1 MASSTFR
8 ATKFRP
14 LLLILAVIFAA
25 ATVTYSVAWMYY
37 VRSEIQV
44 EIGID
49 TEPLASGI
57 EVTNVWQG
65 GPAEKVG
72 VQKNDLIVALDGEPY
87 VAAEQGGNLLHKI
100 WLTARP
106 GDQVILTIKRAG
118 RPAPLILSPTFRAA
132 QGTGDA
138 VSFVRRGADQI
149 MGMYPLLFLVVG
161 LTVLFFRWEDRNAW
175 LLALMFGGF
184 ISMSGLPTSLITA
197 SVPLRHFIFAYN
209 SLFKSLLPGLFYF
222 FFAVFPTRS
231 PIDRR
236 LPWLKWALLLV
247 EICLGWGGIF
257 EGDSVALPFVV
268 SLFGQHATGLIRLVT
283 GYGTVV
289 LGLISLFLNFFG
301 ARNIEDRRKLKV
313 MLWGTLV
320 GITPAIVIG
329 IPYDLLHQDI
339 PFWLD
344 FIRVVVLFLLPLS
357 FAYAVVKHRVMDI
370 PVLLRRSARY
380 FIVERGFAILMV
392 VISIAATLA
401 LAEGFSHHFSSGS
414 KAAIPVGATFGILLI
429 TGGTQV
435 HRRVRTRLDRA
446 FFRSAYDA
454 QQILEN
460 LAAKALHVSSREGL
474 AELLH
479 DEIRDALHPQAI
491 FIYLQSGDGHL
502 QAYAGH
508 PPAPALTLSTSEPG
522 MVGLLDSSGPV
533 ELNPQISHG
542 AELDAL
548 QPECW
553 VPIRGSSDGRLQGAA
568 VLGARLSEEPYSAG
582 DKRLLA
588 SVASQAGI
596 AMRSISMAE
605 AMAERMEAE
614 RRSEQEMQIARQVQS
629 RLLPQD
635 APVLP
640 TLECAGKCIQ
650 TRAVG
655 GDYYDFL
662 DFGSG
667 RLGLVLADI
676 AGKGISAALLM
687 ANLQANLR
695 GQYALALEDLSGL
708 LRSVNRLFY
717 KNTESS
723 HYATMFF
730 ALYDDENRVLRYVN
744 CGHNPPILL
753 RANGC
758 VERLEA
764 TATVLGLFEEWECSI
779 GERQMSAGDVLVIY
793 TDGISEAAPGDDAEE
808 FGDERLIANLKTHQ
822 RESAGE
828 ILDAIVAEVQ
838 LFSQGEQADDM
849 TLIVGRCR

>member
-1 MASSTFR
+1 MALSNSQT
-8 ATKFRP
+8 AKFRP
-14 LLLILAVIFAA
+14 WLLTLVVIFAA

-37 VRSEIQV
+37 IRAKFQV
-44 EIGID
+44 EIGIE

-57 EVTNVWQG
+57 AVAKVWKG

-106 GDQVILTIKRAG
+106 GDQVTLTIKRAG
-118 RPAPLILSPTFRAA
+118 HPAPLILSPTFRAI

-138 VSFVRRGADQI
+138 VSLVRRGAGQI
-149 MGMYPLLFLVVG
+149 VGMYPLLFLVVG
-161 LTVLFFRWEDRNAW
+161 LTVLFFRPEDRNAW

-184 ISMSGLPTSLITA
+184 ISMSDLPFSLITA
-197 SVPLRHFIFAYN
+197 PVALRHFLFAYN
-209 SLFKSLLPGLFYF
+209 SLLKSLLPGLFYF

-236 LPWLKWALLLV
+236 VPWLKWVLLL
-247 EICLGWGGIF
+247 IGIGLGWGGILQ
-257 EGDSVALPFVV
+257 GDSVALPFVIA
-268 SLFGQHATGLIRLVT
+268 LFGQHATGLIRLVT
-283 GYGTVV
+283 AYGTVV

-301 ARNIEDRRKLKV
+301 ASNIEDRRKLKV

-329 IPYDLLHQDI
+329 VPYDLSHQDI

-344 FIRVVVLFLLPLS
+344 FIRVFVLFLLPLS
-357 FAYAVVKHRVMDI
+357 FAYSVVKHRVMDI

-380 FIVERGFAILMV
+380 FIVERGFAILIF
-392 VISIAATLA
+392 VISVAATLG
-401 LAEGFSHHFSSGS
+401 LAQTFSSHFSSGS

-429 TGGTQV
+429 SGATQV

-446 FFRSAYDA
+446 FFRSSYDA

-460 LAAKALHVSSREGL
+460 LAAKTLMVNSREDL

-479 DEIRDALHPQAI
+479 DEIRDALHPQSI
-491 FIYLQSGDGHL
+491 FVYLRSEDGSL
-502 QAYAGH
+502 YAFAGH
-508 PPAPALTLSTSEPG
+508 PPQEAMTLSTSVPG
-522 MVGLLDSSGPV
+522 IDGLLDSTGPV
-533 ELNPQISHG
+533 EVNPQLSHG
-542 AELDAL
+542 AQLDAL
-548 QPECW
+548 GVECW
-553 VPIRGSSDGRLQGAA
+553 VPIRGSSDGHLQGAA
-568 VLGARLSEEPYSAG
+568 VLGPRLSEEPYSTG

-588 SVASQAGI
+588 SVASQAGV

-605 AMAERMEAE
+605 KMAERMEVE

-629 RLLPQD
+629 RLLPQH
-635 APVLP
+635 APMLP

-717 KNTESS
+717 KNTESN

-730 ALYDDENRVLRYVN
+730 AVYDDDNRVLRYVN

-753 RANGC
+753 RANGDI
-758 VERLEA
+758 ERLEA
-764 TATVLGLFEEWECSI
+764 TATVLGLFDEWECQVA
-779 GERQMSAGDVLVIY
+779 ERQLSAGDLLVIY
-793 TDGISEAAPGDDAEE
+793 TDGVSEAAPGEDAEE
-808 FGDERLIANLKTHQ
+808 FGDDRLIANLKIHQ
-822 RESAGE
+822 GKPADT
-828 ILDAIVAEVQ
+828 ILDEVIAEVQ
-838 LFSQGEQADDM
+838 RFSQGEQADDM
-849 TLIVGRCR
+849 TLIVSRCC

>member
-1 MASSTFR
+1 MASSNSQT
-8 ATKFRP
+8 AKFRP
-14 LLLILAVIFAA
+14 WLLTLAVIFAA

-37 VRSEIQV
+37 VRAQIQV

-49 TEPLASGI
+49 TEPLSSGI
-57 EVTNVWQG
+57 EVIKVWDG
-65 GPAEKVG
+65 GPAQIAG
-72 VQKNDLIVALDGEPY
+72 VREHDLIIALNGQPY
-87 VAAEQGGNLLHKI
+87 VATKQHGNILHEV
-100 WLTARP
+100 WLRARP
-106 GDQVILTIKRAG
+106 GDRVVLTVMRAG
-118 RPAPLILSPTFRAA
+118 YPAPLVFSPIFRAA
-132 QGTGDA
+132 KGTGDA
-138 VSFVRRGADQI
+138 VSLVRRGADQI

-161 LTVLFFRWEDRNAW
+161 LTVLFFRLGDRNAW
-175 LLALMFGGF
+175 LLALLFGGF
-184 ISMSGLPTSLITA
+184 ICMSGLPFPLMSA
-197 SVPLRHFIFAYN
+197 PVSLRHFLYAYN

-231 PIDRR
+231 PIDRK
-236 LPWLKWALLLV
+236 LPWLKWVLLLIG
-247 EICLGWGGIF
+247 ICLGWGGIF

-268 SLFGQHATGLIRLVT
+268 SLFGEHATGLIRLVT

-289 LGLISLFLNFFG
+289 LGVISLFLNFFG
-301 ARNIEDRRKLKV
+301 ASNVEDRRKLKV

-329 IPYDLLHQDI
+329 IPYDLLHI
-339 PFWLD
+339 ETPFWLE
-344 FIRVVVLFLLPLS
+344 FTKVVVLFLFPLS

-380 FIVERGFAILMV
+380 FIVERGFAILIF
-392 VISIAATLA
+392 VISVAATLG
-401 LAEGFSHHFSSGS
+401 LGQTFSRHFSAGS

-429 TGGTQV
+429 SGATQV
-435 HRRVRTRLDRA
+435 HRRGRTRLDRA
-446 FFRSAYDA
+446 FFRSSYDA

-460 LAAKALHVSSREGL
+460 LAAKTLTVNSREDL

-479 DEIRDALHPQAI
+479 DEIRDALHPQSI
-491 FIYLQSGDGHL
+491 FIYLQSRDGQLH
-502 QAYAGH
+502 ADAGH
-508 PPAPALTLSTSEPG
+508 PPREAMTLSTSEPG
-522 MVGLLDSSGPV
+522 IDGLLDSTGPV
-533 ELNPQISHG
+533 EVNPQLSHG
-542 AELDAL
+542 AQLDAL
-548 QPECW
+548 GVECW
-553 VPIRGSSDGRLQGAA
+553 VPIRGSSDGHLQGAA
-568 VLGARLSEEPYSAG
+568 VLGPRLSEEPYSTG

-605 AMAERMEAE
+605 AMAERMEVE

-629 RLLPQD
+629 RLLPQH
-635 APVLP
+635 APALP

-708 LRSVNRLFY
+708 LCSVNRLFY
-717 KNTESS
+717 KNTESN

-730 ALYDDENRVLRYVN
+730 AVYDDDNRILRYVN

-753 RANGC
+753 RANGD
-758 VERLEA
+758 VEHLEA
-764 TATVLGLFEEWECSI
+764 TATVLGLFEEWDCSVA
-779 GERQMSAGDVLVIY
+779 ERQLSAGDLLVIY
-793 TDGISEAAPGDDAEE
+793 TDGISEAAPSEDTEE
-808 FGDERLIANLKTHQ
+808 FGDDRLVANLKIHQ
-822 RESAGE
+822 GKPADT
-828 ILDAIVAEVQ
+828 ILDEVIAEVQ
-838 LFSQGEQADDM
+838 RFSHGEQADDM
-849 TLIVGRCR
+849 TLIVSRCR